1 MTLKKKNLIKIP
13 SKVKVYYNSE
23 NNAVLIKDALNNKV
37 IKFGTKLIY
46 LQDSESKQISLYL
59 TSLSHGS
66 RTLSSKERSNSQR
79 IGFPALRQA
88 LTNTSTN
95 YCKKLKL
102 FGVGYKVLLIK
113 QLKENILHLKLGYSH
128 SVYFKLPKNLSIEIT
143 KKNFLFLSGNSLEEV
158 SSTAAAIRKL
168 KLPEPYK
175 GKGILYVDE
184 KIQLKIGKK
193 V

>member
-1 MTLKKKNLIKIP
+1 MG
-13 SKVKVYYNSE
+13 
-23 NNAVLIKDALNNKV
+23 NNKV

-66 RTLSSKERSNSQR
+66 RILSSKERSNSQR

-113 QLKENILHLKLGYSH
+113 QLKENIL
-128 SVYFKLPKNLSIEIT
+128 
-143 KKNFLFLSGNSLEEV
+143 FLSGNSLEEV

>member
-1 MTLKKKNLIKIP
+1 MG
-13 SKVKVYYNSE
+13 
-23 NNAVLIKDALNNKV
+23 NNKV

-66 RTLSSKERSNSQR
+66 RILSSKERSNSQR

>member
-1 MTLKKKNLIKIP
+1 MGTMTLKKNKLIKIP

-23 NNAVLIKDALNNKV
+23 NNAVLIKGTLNNKV

-66 RTLSSKERSNSQR
+66 RILSSKERSNSQR

-143 KKNFLFLSGNSLEEV
+143 KKNFLFLSGNSLEE
-158 SSTAAAIRKL
+158 
-168 KLPEPYK
+168 
-175 GKGILYVDE
+175 
-184 KIQLKIGKK
+184 
-193 V
+193 

>member
-1 MTLKKKNLIKIP
+1 MIFKKNKLIKIP
-13 SKVKVYYNSE
+13 NKVRVYYNAE
-23 NNAVLIKDALNNKV
+23 NNAVLIKGTLNNKV

-46 LQDSESKQISLYL
+46 SQDLKTKQISLYL
-59 TSLSHGS
+59 TSLSHGFPI
-66 RTLSSKERSNSQR
+66 LSLKERLNAQR
-79 IGFPALRQA
+79 IGFPVLKQA
-88 LTNTSTN
+88 LMNTSTN

-102 FGVGYKVLLIK
+102 FGVGYKASLIK
-113 QLKENILHLKLGYSH
+113 QPDDNILHLKLGYSH

-184 KIQLKIGKK
+184 KIQLKVGKK